1 MFGGVTVLNEDLNLN
16 IKKEIITLLMG
27 PLTQVMFLLLVY
39 VLFKNGLVTNT
50 VFIILRKVNIFL
62 LTFNL
67 LPILPLDG
75 GKLLNNILDLIL
87 PFDASHK
94 ITLVVSFIF
103 LPCIFLFM
111 NKLFSIFIFV
121 FLLVKLI
128 EEVKVHKYR
137 LRKLLFEYKYKNY
150 KFKKR
155 ILINKI
161 NEVKRNVGFYIYKD
175 NIKLTERDI

>member
-1 MFGGVTVLNEDLNLN
+1 
-16 IKKEIITLLMG
+16 
-27 PLTQVMFLLLVY
+27 MFLLLVY

-103 LPCIFLFM
+103 LPCIFL
-111 NKLFSIFIFV
+111 
-121 FLLVKLI
+121 LVKLI